1 MGAAASDLWNFVGVS
16 RYIMRL
22 MAAVMAVTTVLLCS
36 MGGRKAHATTEPVKP
51 KHGIAAAERP
61 QPVRLAASTR
71 TVKAAAAPLRT
82 PAQAPEH
89 ARQTSSE
96 PAVAA
101 RSALSH
107 AAKVGAVN
115 AGAVGVMS
123 EGASDHYVRMVA
135 DLASVFDDPPQLRVV
150 GIVGRGTA
158 QNLRDL
164 RFLRGVDIALLHS
177 DALDIATKLA
187 DGQDVAQKTSY
198 IARLQDEEMHIL
210 AKNEIAD
217 VHQLAGRKVNVSLAG
232 SGAAASSGNV
242 FERLGIKVQLVNFP
256 ERQAEEKL
264 KSGEID
270 AAVFWDPVPDDNVSS
285 LNNDG
290 RFHLLAVPYEKT
302 LQSVYY
308 PASIA
313 ADAYPGLT
321 AAGQKLET
329 ISLNAVVVA
338 YNWPP
343 DSERNKRVAR
353 FAELLLSR
361 FAELQKPG
369 RDPIWQAI
377 DPVGVAPGW
386 QRLPAA
392 QRWIDA
398 NVTRPAAQA
407 KSPAT
412 ADSAIAEFQTFL
424 KEALQGGAAAN
435 PTAARKLFE
444 EFIEWRQSKPES
456 P

>member
-1 MGAAASDLWNFVGVS
+1 MS
-16 RYIMRL
+16 Y
-22 MAAVMAVTTVLLCS
+22 
-36 MGGRKAHATTEPVKP
+36 
-51 KHGIAAAERP
+51 
-61 QPVRLAASTR
+61 
-71 TVKAAAAPLRT
+71 
-82 PAQAPEH
+82 
-89 ARQTSSE
+89 
-96 PAVAA
+96 
-101 RSALSH
+101 

-123 EGASDHYVRMVA
+123 EGASDHYVRMIA

-164 RFLRGVDIALLHS
+164 RFLRGVDVAFLHS
-177 DALDIATKLA
+177 DALDIAKKLA

-285 LNNDG
+285 FNNDG

-338 YNWPP
+338 YSWPP
-343 DSERNKRVAR
+343 GSERNKRVAR
-353 FAELLLSR
+353 LAELFLSR
-361 FAELQKPG
+361 FAELQMPG
-369 RDPIWQAI
+369 RDPHRRC
-377 DPVGVAPGW
+377 PGFGSACL
-386 QRLPAA
+386 LPSNGSTLMSLVLVHK
-392 QRWIDA
+392 R
-398 NVTRPAAQA
+398 
-407 KSPAT
+407 
-412 ADSAIAEFQTFL
+412 
-424 KEALQGGAAAN
+424 
-435 PTAARKLFE
+435 
-444 EFIEWRQSKPES
+444 
-456 P
+456 